1 MNAGFS
7 RSRSSVCVC
16 VCVCWNAGRSS
27 PTQRSLVM
35 CPHCHIGLSQARWE
49 RERDWSQDT
58 LSKKGSTTCHFHL
71 LGGLNKSLRHL
82 GCSGNHG
89 KSCSGTAA
97 VQLTTDIT
105 TETVV
110 RNVEYWKTASHLGLK
125 SWCCYIDKIKIKIC
139 HFDRHV

>member
-1 MNAGFS
+1 
-7 RSRSSVCVC
+7 VCVC
-16 VCVCWNAGRSS
+16 VCVCVLKCRAVFSNPAIPCDVSS
-27 PTQRSLVM
+27 
-35 CPHCHIGLSQARWE
+35 LSYWLE
-49 RERDWSQDT
+49 PGKMRERLWSQDT

-139 HFDRHV
+139 HFDRHL